1 MGMTIRNAEKLG
13 LHRDGSILDLPPVE
27 IEDRRRVWWQL
38 QHVDLLLAVRIGM
51 TPMTLAAG
59 WDVELPS
66 NIEDED
72 IAIASSAIP
81 VERKGLTSMSY
92 CLFTYWVLQRQRQ
105 TFIPKHGRFELSWQT
120 NTSLPTTAKV
130 DMLSQLEDG
139 INKNF
144 LQYCDPIK
152 PLDILLQLFARL
164 FVASMQLRVLH
175 ARVCAQGGPEERK
188 ALLAASMQI
197 LRYVIA
203 IQTQPALAD
212 FRWLTKAWFVWQ
224 ACKYVSKYIRAVL
237 IIPVMSVLVESHEES
252 DPYKEQKLW
261 ELLSDVYAAQTDLL
275 SLEDDRR
282 NLHAAELVVTAWN
295 AHCNKSPGEFL
306 VAPPFVVTLSNKL
319 AEYRARFEPENVEE
333 RRNTAEFQQLD
344 SVSTE
349 GILTEGYFE
358 FDMDLQDIDWSFWSS
373 ID

>member
-38 QHVDLLLAVRIGM
+38 QHMDLFLAVRIGM

-59 WDVELPS
+59 WDVQLPS

-72 IAIASSAIP
+72 ITPASATMP
-81 VERKGLTSMSY
+81 TERKGLTSMSY

-120 NTSLPTTAKV
+120 NTALPTTAKI
-130 DMLSQLEDG
+130 DMLSQLEEG

-152 PLDILLQLFARL
+152 PLDVLLQLFARL
-164 FVASMQLRVLH
+164 FNASMQLRVLH
-175 ARVCAQGGPEERK
+175 ARACAQGGLEERR
-188 ALLAASMQI
+188 ALLVVSTQI
-197 LRYVIA
+197 LRYIIA

-224 ACKYVSKYIRAVL
+224 AC
-237 IIPVMSVLVESHEES
+237 ES
-252 DPYKEQKLW
+252 
-261 ELLSDVYAAQTDLL
+261 T
-275 SLEDDRR
+275 
-282 NLHAAELVVTAWN
+282 LHL
-295 AHCNKSPGEFL
+295 P
-306 VAPPFVVTLSNKL
+306 
-319 AEYRARFEPENVEE
+319 R
-333 RRNTAEFQQLD
+333 
-344 SVSTE
+344 
-349 GILTEGYFE
+349 
-358 FDMDLQDIDWSFWSS
+358 
-373 ID
+373 